1 MVDSEIIITFVKILL
16 HNMVKPTE
24 EEFKI
29 IERIEKSVC
38 DFFGVNIQSIVNTD
52 RTSQVSMAR
61 GYIFYILHNDY
72 EISISKIANTYFRT
86 PRAVFWH
93 IGKIKYL
100 LKQKMYKEIY
110 SNICLKENK

>member
-1 MVDSEIIITFVKILL
+1 MVRLTEQEKVIIDKV
-16 HNMVKPTE
+16 
-24 EEFKI
+24 
-29 IERIEKSVC
+29 EKGVC
-38 DFFGVNIQSIVNTD
+38 SFFGVKSQSIVSKD
-52 RTSQVSMAR
+52 GTSQTTMAR

-72 EISISKIANTYFRT
+72 HISISKIANTYFRT

-110 SNICLKENK
+110 SNICLK

>member
-1 MVDSEIIITFVKILL
+1 MVTPNQD
-16 HNMVKPTE
+16 
-24 EEFKI
+24 EFKI
-29 IERIEKSVC
+29 IDNVEKDVC
-38 DFFGVNIQSIVNTD
+38 AFFGVNRQAIVNKD

-72 EISISKIANTYFRT
+72 KFSMSKIANTYFRT

-93 IGKIKYL
+93 INKIKHF

-110 SNICLKENK
+110 NIICKQENK